1 MRTKNSIKNVLSNVI
16 LNLTIGILGFIKV
29 KVFVNGLSED
39 IYSLN
44 QLFYQIFSY
53 IAITDLGVGLIINK
67 NLYDAFAKD
76 DKEKINKIYST
87 SKKFYGFIGLFMIA
101 MSIILCFFIKYLT
114 KASVSITYLKL
125 IFLIF
130 MVRNIIDYF
139 YVSPRFVLEANQ
151 KMYKLNHFIRGIK
164 ILEVVIEIILVLLK
178 VNYIFI
184 LIPGIIITIV
194 INIFVNNKIFKE
206 YPWLKD
212 EKIFDVSYIR
222 GTKDIIW
229 QLIASLLNSNTDI
242 ILIST
247 FINPVAVIIYTSY
260 TYITKFIKDTIN
272 IVSSAITP
280 SFANLIIKDNDK
292 SYEIFDELDI
302 GFEFIASFVYIMLFC
317 FLTSL
322 IKFWIGEQY
331 TVNMFTLFLFCM
343 SLYQLISERA
353 VIMTIN
359 AKGLFKEIKV
369 ATIMEAI
376 INLSIS
382 LFLVNKVGISGVL
395 LGTVISKFVTLIYN
409 PICIKKH
416 IGMNNV
422 YNYYFKYILCLIY
435 TCIITLIFS
444 SIRLNIKTV
453 IAWILFVVGYAIL
466 VFIVL
471 FILYYCTFKSFRNI
485 LLRVKCFIEGI
496 KK

>member
-1 MRTKNSIKNVLSNVI
+1 MRTKNSVKNVLSNVI
-16 LNLTIGILGFIKV
+16 LNLVIGILGFIKV

-87 SKKFYGFIGLFMIA
+87 SRRFYRFIGLFMITI
-101 MSIILCFFIKYLT
+101 SVILCFFIKYLT
-114 KASVSITYLKL
+114 KAHVSITYLKL

-164 ILEVVIEIILVLLK
+164 ILEIVIEIVLVLLK

-184 LIPGIIITIV
+184 LIPGIIITIIV
-194 INIFVNNKIFKE
+194 NVFVNKKIFKE
-206 YPWLKD
+206 YPWLKN

-292 SYEIFDELDI
+292 SYKIFDELDT

-322 IKFWIGEQY
+322 IKFWVGEQY
-331 TVNMFTLFLFCM
+331 TVNIFTLFLFCL

-369 ATIMEAI
+369 ATVMEAI
-376 INLSIS
+376 INLCIS
-382 LFLVNKVGISGVL
+382 LFLVNRVGISGVL
-395 LGTVISKFVTLIYN
+395 LGTVISKIITLIYN

-422 YNYYFKYILCLIY
+422 YNYYFKRILCLIY
-435 TCIITLIFS
+435 TCVITLIFTL
-444 SIRLNIKTV
+444 IHLNIKT
-453 IAWILFVVGYAIL
+453 IISWILFVIVYAIL

-471 FILYYCTFKSFRNI
+471 FILYYVTFKSFRNI
-485 LLRVKCFIEGI
+485 LLRIKYFIEGI

>member
-1 MRTKNSIKNVLSNVI
+1 MRTKNSVKNVLSNVI
-16 LNLTIGILGFIKV
+16 LNLVIGILGFIKV

-87 SKKFYGFIGLFMIA
+87 SRRFYRFIGLFMITI
-101 MSIILCFFIKYLT
+101 SVILCFFIKYLT
-114 KASVSITYLKL
+114 KAHVSITYLKL

-164 ILEVVIEIILVLLK
+164 ILEIVIEIVLVLLK

-184 LIPGIIITIV
+184 LIPGIIITIIV
-194 INIFVNNKIFKE
+194 NVFVNKKIFKE
-206 YPWLKD
+206 YPWLKN

-292 SYEIFDELDI
+292 SYKIFDELDT

-322 IKFWIGEQY
+322 IKFWVGEQY
-331 TVNMFTLFLFCM
+331 TVNIFTLFLFCL

-376 INLSIS
+376 INLCIS
-382 LFLVNKVGISGVL
+382 LFLVNRVGISGVL
-395 LGTVISKFVTLIYN
+395 LGTVISKIITLIYN

-422 YNYYFKYILCLIY
+422 YNYYFKRILCLIY
-435 TCIITLIFS
+435 TCVITLIFTL
-444 SIRLNIKTV
+444 IHLNIKT
-453 IAWILFVVGYAIL
+453 IISWILFVIVYAIL

-471 FILYYCTFKSFRNI
+471 FILYYVTFKSFRNI
-485 LLRVKCFIEGI
+485 LLRIKYFIEGI